1 VSRVRR
7 PSLRDENASPSTRAR
22 RGDPKET
29 RRRLVSAAG
38 VAFERDGFHG
48 TDSNAIARA
57 AGYSPGTFY
66 KHFADKTDV
75 FIAVY
80 DEWVRHEWAGL
91 EQLLARGGAA
101 EALARDVVALVLTLH
116 RRWRG
121 FRRGLL
127 ELAGQDPRVRRAWLA
142 SRARQLDTLQ
152 ARLPGARA
160 THATVLYT
168 MERTAD
174 ALANDE
180 PEALG
185 VDPAQLEAELVR
197 LIAAQLRAHRR

>member
-1 VSRVRR
+1 MSRARR

-22 RGDPKET
+22 RGDPEET

-38 VAFERDGFHG
+38 VAFDRDGFFG
-48 TDSNAIARA
+48 TDSNEIARA

-80 DEWVRHEWAGL
+80 EEWVRHEWAEL
-91 EQLLARGGAA
+91 EQLLGRGDAQPT
-101 EALARDVVALVLTLH
+101 LARDVIALVLVLH

-121 FRRGLL
+121 FRRSLH
-127 ELAGQDPRVRRAWLA
+127 ELAGQNARVRRAYLQ

-152 ARLPGARA
+152 ARLDGARA
-160 THATVLYT
+160 RHATLLYT
-168 MERTAD
+168 IERTAD

-180 PEALG
+180 PETLG
-185 VDPAQLEAELVR
+185 VDPGALEDELVR
-197 LIAAQLRAHRR
+197 LVAGALRARRP